1 MEYFIFMQNKLDIN
15 LTIFQL
21 GEMFR
26 ELVPFVFESLGKDP
40 DETSFET
47 FNHIGRVRSDSATIG
62 FHSFRNEEFFYW
74 IFMKITHRSGLTG
87 GGESLLQEFEVQI
100 KKSDTPVVQIFGE
113 KDEAG
118 ENVSLDKELAPL
130 DWLNFEAEDEFADFT
145 EAFIQKIK
153 EKAAGETTEAAS
165 S

>member
-1 MEYFIFMQNKLDIN
+1 MQNKLDIN

-40 DETSFET
+40 DETTFET
-47 FNHIGRVRSDSATIG
+47 FNHIGRLRSDSETIG
-62 FHSFRNEEFFYW
+62 FYSFRNEEFFYW
-74 IFMKITHRSGLTG
+74 IFMKITHRSSITG

-100 KKSDTPVVQIFGE
+100 KKSDAPVVQIYSE

-118 ENVSLDKELAPL
+118 EGVSISNELTPI
-130 DWLNFEAEDEFADFT
+130 DWLNFESEEEYADFT
-145 EAFIQKIK
+145 AGLMQKITA
-153 EKAAGETTEAAS
+153 KAAGEASEAAS
-165 S
+165 T